1 VINHNQSVLK
11 EAARLLG
18 ANSASGGFQHEL
30 SAAYNLLL
38 SAAKPKSIYK
48 IVPVTQTET
57 GILLDSVPVN
67 SLDIKRLFSDSSSA
81 VLLACTLGA
90 GVDTL
95 IRQKMV
101 SDMPLATMLD
111 ACANADIERICD
123 EIEQQVFA
131 TLPNGKFLT
140 RRFSPGYGDLD
151 LQYSSAIVNAL
162 DTHRQIGLSL
172 TSHTMLVPSK
182 SVTAIIGISDKKEER
197 FRRCDECAANE
208 DCIYKKRGE
217 RCGV

>member
-1 VINHNQSVLK
+1 MPILK

-18 ANSASGGFQHEL
+18 AGSASAEFTSEL
-30 SAAYNLLL
+30 ADAYNLLL
-38 SAAKPKSIYK
+38 SVAKPKSRYK

-57 GILLDSVPVN
+57 GIMLESVSID
-67 SLDIKRLFSDSSSA
+67 SLDIKKLFAHSSSA

-90 GVDTL
+90 AVDTL

-101 SDMPLATMLD
+101 SDMPLSTMLD

-123 EIEQQVFA
+123 NIEQEVFA
-131 TLPNGKFLT
+131 TLPKGKFLT

-151 LQYSSAIVNAL
+151 LQYSSVIVNIL

-172 TSHTMLVPSK
+172 TTHKMLVPNK
-182 SVTAIIGISDKKEER
+182 SVTALIGISDKKENR

-217 RCGV
+217 RCGL

>member
-1 VINHNQSVLK
+1 MTSPYPSALK

-18 ANSASGGFQHEL
+18 ASPASAEFMREL
-30 SAAYNLLL
+30 ADAYNLLR
-38 SAAKPKSIYK
+38 SVAKPKSIYK
-48 IVPVTQTET
+48 IVPATETET
-57 GILLDSVPVN
+57 GIMLESVSID
-67 SLDIKRLFSDSSSA
+67 SLDIKKLFSHSSSA

-90 GVDTL
+90 AVDTL

-123 EIEQQVFA
+123 NIEQEIFA
-131 TLPNGKFLT
+131 TLPEDKFLT

-151 LQYSSAIVNAL
+151 LQHSSIIVNIL
-162 DTHRQIGLSL
+162 NTHKQIGLSL
-172 TSHTMLVPSK
+172 TSHKMLVPSK
-182 SVTAIIGISDKKEER
+182 SVTALIGISDKKEER

-217 RCGV
+217 RCGL